1 MFVDDSSEGVREISK
16 WVQEVS
22 ERNVKVQTIAGF
34 KNENKK
40 KVRLVTRKDGNH
52 LPVTSFKIDVDYPCL
67 DSGSQITAINHPLA
81 LQKEDKCK
89 EAEENK
95 KGELL
100 YDKRYK
106 SVDVFDNT
114 LGKVTENELF

>member
-1 MFVDDSSEGVREISK
+1 MFVDDSSKGDREISK
-16 WVQEVS
+16 WKQEVS
-22 ERNVKVQTIAGF
+22 ERNVKVQTIVGF

-81 LQKEDKCK
+81 LQKDAECK
-89 EAEENK
+89 EAAENK
-95 KGELL
+95 KA
-100 YDKRYK
+100 KISK
-106 SVDVFDNT
+106 
-114 LGKVTENELF
+114 